1 MTRPRLAIAARGVT
15 SAYSGPNAFI
25 TGLIAGFARYAPEV
39 EVHAYFD
46 APVAQEQFGGIHAH
60 ILPAAPR
67 LIWDHF
73 LLPQALR
80 RDRIDLAVFPKDTVP
95 LHTVCPVV
103 PIMLDLGYFYP
114 DLKAYKPLE
123 TVYMKLAMR
132 YAARRAQHIFAISEH
147 TRQDVIRYLGA
158 APAQVTTMYIAPV
171 AGRFRPVHDEQELR
185 RVREAYGLQLPFIFY
200 PTSIS
205 PRKNVERLA
214 EAFSETAGRIP
225 HHLYLTGGRRW
236 RSTQTEKVLRRLQ
249 GRLHILG
256 NVDPQDMPALYS
268 LADFTVY
275 PSLLEGFGLPIV
287 EAFLCGSPVLAANAT
302 SIPEVAGD
310 AALLVNP
317 RRVDSLRDGLL
328 RMARDT
334 ALRDTLRQAGFA
346 RARRFTWQNT
356 VQTMLNVLHLT

>member
-25 TGLIAGFARYAPEV
+25 ASLISGFARYAPQV

-46 APVAQEQFGGIHAH
+46 AAAAQAHFPGVHAH

-67 LIWDHF
+67 MVWDHI
-73 LLPQALR
+73 LLPQALQ
-80 RDRIDLAVFPKDTVP
+80 RDQIDLAIFPKDTVP
-95 LHTVCPVV
+95 LYTTCPVV

-114 DLKAYKPLE
+114 HLKAYKPLE

-132 YAARRAQHIFAISEH
+132 YAVWRARHIFAISEH

-158 APAQVTTMYIAPV
+158 APDRVTTVHIAP
-171 AGRFRPVHDEQELR
+171 AEGIFRPIQETQALQH
-185 RVREAYGLQLPFIFY
+185 VQAKYDLQLPFIFY

-205 PRKNVERLA
+205 PRKNIERLA
-214 EAFSETAGRIP
+214 EAFSEAAVHIP

-236 RSTQTEKVLRRLQ
+236 RSAQTEKMLQGLR
-249 GRLHILG
+249 GRLHVLG
-256 NVDPQDMPALYS
+256 DVPPQDMPPLYS

-287 EAFLCGSPVLAANAT
+287 EAFLCASPVLAANAT
-302 SIPEVAGD
+302 SIPEVTGE
-310 AALLVNP
+310 AALLVDP
-317 RRVDSLRDGLL
+317 WQVGALRDGLL
-328 RMARDT
+328 RMARDA
-334 ALRDTLRQAGFA
+334 ALRSSLRQAGLA
-346 RARRFTWQNT
+346 RAGRFTWART
-356 VQTMLNVLHLT
+356 VQAMLDVLRLM